1 MSSKPRAPK
10 QKKGLQRLFRNPFN
24 RPSSHLSTSTIS
36 TEPAPRGLSTG
47 IINVAEVSGTP
58 DELSPTSPTTISA
71 LSANPQPDPSPP
83 NEQSAPVETNIEIR
97 NEAWVEL
104 RSSLRSLGVVSRVF
118 PNLASAAGILLECFD
133 GIETAARSQ
142 QDYENLAREVTT
154 MAESL
159 VELITAPTPPSIT
172 KCISGIAIEIKGLA
186 EAIEKKGSTGAAGR
200 ILVAKEDE
208 EEVVRHY
215 RRIQSLFR
223 QLQVNLSAST
233 WSIANEHLVNARL
246 KALNPVKL
254 ATYDSTFSST
264 VGRRFCTEGTRTEIL
279 SNLDKWL
286 YGSDAPAVYW
296 MNGMAG
302 TGKTTIACSFS
313 ETLEQGKRLAAS
325 FFCTRTTAECRDVTR
340 IIPSI
345 AYQLARYSS
354 PFQSSLY
361 QALSED
367 PDAGSRNIQ
376 KQFER
381 LLRDPL
387 LQLNDAM
394 PDNLVVV
401 IDALDEC
408 EDRSGVETTLDMLF
422 QHAQTIPLKFFVT
435 SRPEPEIYNRITL
448 RPQGEVVHLHE
459 IEKSPV
465 QADIELY
472 LKAELALVSP
482 STSDIEQLVQRSGAL
497 FICAATLVRYI
508 QSDKWLSESHKRLK
522 SVLSITTEATE
533 PNAQIDTLYTA
544 ILNLVLNENKE
555 DIRVVL
561 RTVLFA
567 QEPIDVETITMLS
580 GIDEPRRVLSA
591 IQPLRSIL
599 HQPEPTGVVSTLHAS
614 FSDFMFNRERS
625 GEYFCDIVEHSQAL
639 AERCF
644 LAMKKQLRFNI
655 CRLES
660 SFIPDDKVDNIQ
672 ERIRR
677 RIPATL
683 AYACRH
689 WGSHLGLASKSDSL
703 MTIFHEFISNRLLF
717 WMEVLNLR
725 RDTTMGLATLLKAQR
740 WLNAGSA
747 LAELGVLVEDAHSF
761 VKSFGTS
768 PASEST
774 PHIYISSLPLCPRSS
789 TVYKNYWRRTQGLLE
804 LKGSLMERREG
815 AALATWDI
823 GSWVNSVAYSPD
835 GTRVAVACWNK
846 TVRILNAQDG
856 TLLFDPLQGHAGT
869 VRSIAFSPDGKHVGS
884 SDDTIRVWNA
894 HAGALAADPFKGH
907 TATVRSVSYSP
918 DGKRIISGSD
928 DHSICIWDASD
939 GTLLHGPLTGH
950 TSFVFSVAFSSDGTL
965 IASASTDKTVRLW
978 NAHDGS
984 PAASPFEGHTN
995 GVSSVAFTPDGTR
1008 LVSGSWDKTIRVWNT
1023 SDGSL
1028 TTHPFEGH
1036 TSDVNSVAVSSDG
1049 TRVASGS
1056 NDGTVRVW
1064 NIEDGTLIVAPL
1076 IGHTDSVQSV
1086 AFSPDGTCVISGSWD
1101 QTIRVWNVRGGLL
1114 APPLPFQTHMRGL
1127 RSVFLSGNGTRILS
1141 GSEDSTIWAWDITPQ
1156 GVVSSRLHEDSTLFA
1171 TSMSLPS
1178 GTCLPVFAA
1187 DHSIGVINP
1196 ADGTSLSGPLRG
1208 HTAAPTSFGFSGDN
1222 TCLVTGSHDC
1232 TVCVW
1237 DLQKAKLIGVP
1248 FQGHGREVN
1257 YVALSPDHSR
1267 VVSCSFSDQTIR
1279 VWNTDNTMLPLSSPS
1294 NSLSNSLSDD
1304 SVSPLLE
1311 GWKLQHDGWVINS
1324 SSALL
1329 FWIPPDL
1336 ASLHAWPSP
1345 HGEFIIT
1352 KDGVLHIVQKELYLG
1367 DRWSRCYIL
1376 DFGH

>member
-1 MSSKPRAPK
+1 M
-10 QKKGLQRLFRNPFN
+10 
-24 RPSSHLSTSTIS
+24 
-36 TEPAPRGLSTG
+36 
-47 IINVAEVSGTP
+47 
-58 DELSPTSPTTISA
+58 
-71 LSANPQPDPSPP
+71 
-83 NEQSAPVETNIEIR
+83 
-97 NEAWVEL
+97 
-104 RSSLRSLGVVSRVF
+104 
-118 PNLASAAGILLECFD
+118 
-133 GIETAARSQ
+133 
-142 QDYENLAREVTT
+142 
-154 MAESL
+154 
-159 VELITAPTPPSIT
+159 
-172 KCISGIAIEIKGLA
+172 
-186 EAIEKKGSTGAAGR
+186 
-200 ILVAKEDE
+200 
-208 EEVVRHY
+208 RHY

-246 KALNPVKL
+246 EALDPVKL
-254 ATYDSTFSST
+254 ATYDSTFAST
-264 VGRRFCTEGTRTEIL
+264 VGRRSCTEGTRTEIL

-286 YGSDAPAVYW
+286 YDTDAPAVYW
-296 MNGMAG
+296 MNGMGG

-313 ETLEQGKRLAAS
+313 EALERGKRLAAS
-325 FFCTRTTAECRDVTR
+325 FFCTRTTAECKDAAR
-340 IIPSI
+340 IIPTI
-345 AYQLARYSS
+345 AYQLACYSS

-361 QALSED
+361 QVLGED

-387 LQLNDAM
+387 LQLNDAI

-408 EDRSGVETTLDMLF
+408 EDRTGVETILDILF
-422 QHAQTIPLKFFVT
+422 QHAQAIPLKFLVT
-435 SRPEPEIYNRITL
+435 SRPEPDIYKKMMLHSQAREII
-448 RPQGEVVHLHE
+448 RPHN
-459 IEKSPV
+459 IEESLV

-472 LKAELALVSP
+472 LKTELALVSP
-482 STSDIEQLVQRSGAL
+482 SASDIEQLVQRSGAL

-522 SVLSITTEATE
+522 SVLNITTEATQSD
-533 PNAQIDTLYTA
+533 AHIDTLYTA
-544 ILNLVLNENKE
+544 ILSLVLNENKE
-555 DIRVVL
+555 DMRVVL

-567 QEPIDVETITMLS
+567 HEPIDIETIAMLS

-591 IQPLRSIL
+591 VQPLRSIL

-625 GEYFCDIVEHSQAL
+625 GEYFCDIVEHSLVL

-677 RIPATL
+677 RISATL

-703 MTIFHEFISNRLLF
+703 MTMFNEFISHRLLF
-717 WMEVLNLR
+717 WMEVLNLK
-725 RDTTMGLATLLKAQR
+725 RDTTIGLVTLMKAQR
-740 WLNAGSA
+740 WLNQAGSA
-747 LAELGVLVEDAHSF
+747 SAELGVLVEDAHSF
-761 VKSFGTS
+761 VTSFGTS
-768 PASEST
+768 PASKST

-869 VRSIAFSPDGKHVGS
+869 VRSIAFPPDGKYVGS

-894 HAGALAADPFKGH
+894 HTGALAAGPFKGH
-907 TATVRSVSYSP
+907 TATVRSISYSR

-928 DHSICIWDASD
+928 DHNICIWDASD

-950 TSFVFSVAFSSDGTL
+950 TSFVFSVACSPDGTL

-978 NAHDGS
+978 NAHDGT

-995 GVSSVAFTPDGTR
+995 AVSSVAFTPDGTR

-1028 TTHPFEGH
+1028 ATHPFEGH

-1064 NIEDGTLIVAPL
+1064 KIDDGTLIVDPL

-1086 AFSPDGTCVISGSWD
+1086 AFSPDGTRVISGSWD
-1101 QTIRVWNVRGGLL
+1101 QTIRVWSVRDGLL
-1114 APPLPFQTHMRGL
+1114 TPPLPFQTHMRGL

-1156 GVVSSRLHEDSTLFA
+1156 GVASSRLHEDSTLFA
-1171 TSMSLPS
+1171 ASMTLPS

-1187 DHSIGVINP
+1187 DHSIGVINT
-1196 ADGTSLSGPLRG
+1196 ADGSSLSGPLRG
-1208 HTAAPTSFGFSGDN
+1208 HTAAPTSFGFSADN
-1222 TCLVTGSHDC
+1222 TRLVTGSHDC

-1237 DLQKAKLIGVP
+1237 DLRKVKLVGVP
-1248 FQGHGREVN
+1248 FQGHGHEVN

-1267 VVSCSFSDQTIR
+1267 VVSCSFRDQTIR
-1279 VWNTDNTMLPLSSPS
+1279 VWNTYNTMLPPSLPS
-1294 NSLSNSLSDD
+1294 NSLSNPPFDNSI
-1304 SVSPLLE
+1304 VPLLE

-1345 HGEFIIT
+1345 HSEFIIT

-1367 DRWSRCYIL
+1367 DRWSRCYNP
-1376 DFGH
+1376 DFGHHH